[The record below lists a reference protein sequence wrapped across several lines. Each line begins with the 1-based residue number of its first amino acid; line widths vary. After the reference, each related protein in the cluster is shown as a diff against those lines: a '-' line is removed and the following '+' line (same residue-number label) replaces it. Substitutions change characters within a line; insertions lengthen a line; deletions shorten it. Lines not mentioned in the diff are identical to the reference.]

1 MPTKRPLVLT
11 ENAKTVLTSRYL
23 WKKENGEVAE
33 TPEQLFRR
41 VADAVA
47 SIETKDR
54 AQFAERFY
62 DLMIS
67 RRFMPNSPTLM
78 NAGRPNGQLSACF
91 VLPIDDSLE
100 SIFTTLKY
108 AAKIHQ
114 SGGGT
119 GFSFSK
125 LRPAGSV
132 VKSSAG
138 VASGPISFLKIYDTA
153 TETIKQGGT
162 RRGAN
167 MAILRV
173 DHPDIFDF
181 IDCKRDQRSILNFN
195 ISVGATREFMN
206 AVREDGSFWLRDPRT
221 GEGVKQVSARE
232 LMSRIVQAAWE
243 CGDPGMV
250 FLDRINEVNPTPEEG
265 EMESTNPCGEQPLL
279 PFESCNLGSLN
290 LGEYFSEEEGFLWEV
305 FKKDIELAV
314 RFLDNVV
321 DLNSY
326 PIDECAKIT
335 RKNRKIGLGIM
346 GFADVLLM
354 MSLPYD
360 SQEARDFGEKLMGF
374 LDREAKSASA
384 KLARER
390 GAFPNY
396 ESSMWKRLGY
406 PPLRN
411 ATVTTVAPTGTIS
424 IIAGAS
430 SGIEPIFSGVFYRN
444 VLSGK
449 RLVEVHPAVER
460 ALRGRGLKL
469 GEMTDEKIS
478 KELGNAWSPA
488 QKVPVDAH
496 VKMQAVFQRFSD
508 SAVSKTVNL
517 PESATVADIEKAY
530 LQAYESGCKGITV
543 YRDRSRSA
551 QVLEHAAGS
560 KTTQASPESVSG
572 EDTGKVCP
580 SC

>member
-1 MPTKRPLVLT
+1 MPSQRPLILT
-11 ENAKTVLTSRYL
+11 ENAKTVLSSRYL
-23 WKKENGEVAE
+23 WKNEKGEIIE
-33 TPEQLFRR
+33 TPEQMFHR
-41 VADAVA
+41 VAEAVA
-47 SIETKDR
+47 SVEKSER
-54 AQFAERFY
+54 AAYVERFY
-62 DLMIS
+62 DLMVS

-78 NAGRPNGQLSACF
+78 NAGRPGGQLSACF
-91 VLPIDDSLE
+91 VLPIEDSLE
-100 SIFTTLKY
+100 SIFTTLKHT
-108 AAKIHQ
+108 AKIHQ

-125 LRPAGSV
+125 LRPVGSI
-132 VKSSAG
+132 VKSSSG

-167 MAILRV
+167 MAILRA
-173 DHPDIFDF
+173 DHPDIFEF
-181 IDCKRDQRSILNFN
+181 IDCKRDQRSIHNFN
-195 ISVGATREFMN
+195 ISVGATREFMS
-206 AVREDGSFWLRDPRT
+206 AVRENGAFWLRDPRT
-221 GEGVKQVSARE
+221 GEGIKQVNARE
-232 LMSRIVQAAWE
+232 LLSRITQAAWE
-243 CGDPGMV
+243 CGDPGIV
-250 FLDRINEVNPTPEEG
+250 FLDRINLVNPTPEEG

-290 LGEYFSEEEGFLWEV
+290 LGEYFSDARGFLWDE
-305 FKKDIELAV
+305 FKKDIALAV

-326 PIDECAKIT
+326 PVEECAKIT
-335 RKNRKIGLGIM
+335 LKNRKIGLGIM

-354 MSLPYD
+354 LKIPYD
-360 SQEARDFGEKLMGF
+360 SQGARDFGEKVMGF

-384 KLARER
+384 QLARER
-390 GAFPNY
+390 GAFPNF

-460 ALRGRGLKL
+460 ALHGRGLKL
-469 GEMTDEKIS
+469 DEMTDEKIS
-478 KELGNAWSPA
+478 QELGSAWSPA
-488 QKVPVDAH
+488 QKVSVEAH

-517 PESATVADIEKAY
+517 PESATTADIEKAY
-530 LQAYESGCKGITV
+530 LQAYDLGCKGITV
-543 YRDRSRSA
+543 YRDKSRSA
-551 QVLEHAAGS
+551 QVLEHAAGVE
-560 KTTQASPESVSG
+560 TTQASPESVAG
-572 EDTGKVCP
+572 EDYGKVCP

>member
-1 MPTKRPLVLT
+1 MLSKALARRPLVLT
-11 ENAKTVLTSRYL
+11 ENAKIVLSSRYL
-23 WKKENGEVAE
+23 WKNEIGEIVE
-33 TPEQLFRR
+33 TPEQMFRR

-47 SIETKDR
+47 SVEKSDR
-54 AQFAERFY
+54 TSYADRFY
-62 DLMIS
+62 DLMVS

-78 NAGRPNGQLSACF
+78 NAGRTGGQLSACF
-91 VLPIDDSLE
+91 VLPIEDSLD
-100 SIFTTLKY
+100 SIFTTLKH

-119 GFSFSK
+119 GFSFSN
-125 LRPAGSV
+125 LRPAGSI
-132 VKSSAG
+132 VKSSSG

-167 MAILRV
+167 MAILRA
-173 DHPDIFDF
+173 DHPDIFEF
-181 IDCKRDQRSILNFN
+181 INCKRDQRSVLNFN
-195 ISVGATREFMN
+195 ISVGATREFMT
-206 AVREDGSFWLRDPRT
+206 AVRENGMFWLRDPRT

-232 LMSRIVQAAWE
+232 LLSRIVQAAWE

-250 FLDRINEVNPTPEEG
+250 FLDRMNAVNPTPEEG

-279 PFESCNLGSLN
+279 PYESCNLGSLN
-290 LGEYFSEEEGFLWEV
+290 LGEYFSDERGFLWEE
-305 FKKDIELAV
+305 FKKDIGVAV

-321 DLNSY
+321 DLNFY
-326 PIDECAKIT
+326 PIEECAIIT

-354 MSLPYD
+354 MGLPYD
-360 SQEARDFGEKLMGF
+360 SQEARDFGEKVMGF

-384 KLARER
+384 ELARER
-390 GAFPNY
+390 GAFPNF
-396 ESSMWKRLGY
+396 EKSMWKRLGY

-460 ALRGRGLKL
+460 ALRGRGLSL
-469 GEMTDEKIS
+469 DEMTDERIL
-478 KELGNAWSPA
+478 KELGKAWSPA
-488 QKVPVDAH
+488 RKVAVDAH

-517 PESATVADIEKAY
+517 PEDATTADIESAY
-530 LQAYESGCKGITV
+530 LQAYDLGCKGITV

-551 QVLEHAAGS
+551 QVLEHAAG
-560 KTTQASPESVSG
+560 
-572 EDTGKVCP
+572 KVCP